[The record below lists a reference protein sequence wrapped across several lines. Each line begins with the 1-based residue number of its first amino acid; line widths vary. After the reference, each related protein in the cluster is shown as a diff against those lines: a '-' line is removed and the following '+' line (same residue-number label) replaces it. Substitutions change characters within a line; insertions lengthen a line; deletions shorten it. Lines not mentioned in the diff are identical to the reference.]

1 MKNRY
6 LFPVILALIL
16 VLSLAISAF
25 APMGA
30 EVEVPAELIEMI
42 NFVALIA
49 FTALARWVASKLGFD
64 IQDRAAEIATA
75 VAAVVVVALNH
86 YIDLMPVE
94 YESWLEA
101 IFAFLTVLFGGNG
114 VYGLFL
120 REKVRG

>member
-6 LFPVILALIL
+6 MFPIILAVIL
-16 VLSLAISAF
+16 VLSLALSAF
-25 APMGA
+25 APMSA
-30 EVEVPAELIEMI
+30 EIEVPAELVEVI

-64 IQDRAAEIATA
+64 IQDKAAEIATA
-75 VAAVVVVALNH
+75 VAAIVVVALNH
-86 YIDLMPVE
+86 YITLMPIE
-94 YESWLEA
+94 YETWLEA
-101 IFAFLTVLFGGNG
+101 VFAFLTVLFGGNG